1 MDTSET
7 YIKMCE
13 KAEEIQESKWSKRF
27 PSHLVGTYWQTTK
40 KQLIDLDGDFLAE
53 IKDTDNI
60 SETRYVWLPRQD
72 QLQDMITDRP
82 MSGLLLD
89 FRDSALAF
97 LWGDGLDS
105 MEQLWVAF
113 VMKEKY
119 NKVWNGE
126 GWIEDIAS
134 ASTGLDNSMSRRG

>member
-7 YIKMCE
+7 YIKQSD
-13 KAEEIQESKWSKRF
+13 KARKYLPKHIWR
-27 PSHLVGTYWQTTK
+27 
-40 KQLIDLDGDFLAE
+40 DGDFVAIPQPKGYHVVIYHDAYFEEYMCGFDSDKSVIPL
-53 IKDTDNI
+53 
-60 SETRYVWLPRQD
+60 LRQD
-72 QLQDMITDRP
+72 QLQAMITDRP

-134 ASTGLDNSMSRRG
+134 ASTGLDNSTSRRG

>member
-13 KAEEIQESKWSKRF
+13 KAEEIQKLAPNPLYS
-27 PSHLVGTYWQTTK
+27 SHDWFVERIRG
-40 KQLIDLDGDFLAE
+40 
-53 IKDTDNI
+53 NVP
-60 SETRYVWLPRQD
+60 VWLPRQD

-134 ASTGLDNSMSRRG
+134 ASTGLDNSTSRRG